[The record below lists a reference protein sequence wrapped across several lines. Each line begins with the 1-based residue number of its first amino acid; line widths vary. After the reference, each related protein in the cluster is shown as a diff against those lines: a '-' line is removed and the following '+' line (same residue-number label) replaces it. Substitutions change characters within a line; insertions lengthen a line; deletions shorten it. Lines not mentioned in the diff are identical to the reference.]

1 MDDELWVIYLHKYLR
16 SVFCCISF
24 SSWMLYVVWAIKVF
38 EWMLGLVRLSWL
50 LELWFFAHILIQ
62 ELRDGCPLEL
72 FFSAS
77 HCCCSIPQSNFLI
90 NFRIL
95 SAQGVILTPWSA
107 KHLSHH
113 YNEYNIPS
121 INIPSISS
129 SILFDHYNSCVLF
142 YMASPKITVWCASLR
157 CTNIKRYRLISS
169 ISYILLCYRLLTF
182 RCCC

>member
-1 MDDELWVIYLHKYLR
+1 MVRVIE
-16 SVFCCISF
+16 
-24 SSWMLYVVWAIKVF
+24 VF

-95 SAQGVILTPWSA
+95 SA

-142 YMASPKITVWCASLR
+142 YIASPKNYCLMCLSQMYKYKAVQAYIKYIIHTVVS
-157 CTNIKRYRLISS
+157 
-169 ISYILLCYRLLTF
+169 
-182 RCCC
+182 